1 MEQELK
7 EIKEIA
13 LKNEQALIE
22 HNCKIEQNNKK
33 IMANFDKIQQN
44 SFALE
49 IVKDYKADSK
59 KWFTILLI
67 VLCMWLLTIGYLVY
81 VLNDTGTSEETLE
94 IQDVETI
101 DNSHIKIGDDIWEKS
116 N

>member
-44 SFALE
+44 SLAVE
-49 IVKDYKADSK
+49 ILKDYKADSK

-67 VLCMWLLTIGYLVY
+67 VLCMWFLTIGYLVY
-81 VLNDTGTSEETLE
+81 VLNDTGTIETTQE
-94 IQDVETI
+94 VENVETI
-101 DNSHIKIGDDIWEKS
+101 GGSVVNDGDI
-116 N
+116 NG